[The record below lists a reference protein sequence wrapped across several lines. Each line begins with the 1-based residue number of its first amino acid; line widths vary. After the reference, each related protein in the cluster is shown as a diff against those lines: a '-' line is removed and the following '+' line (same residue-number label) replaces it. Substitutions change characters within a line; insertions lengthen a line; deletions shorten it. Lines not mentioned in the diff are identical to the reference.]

1 MGPEPRS
8 PAAGNTV
15 FHRVE
20 NFFAVFPHYGKI
32 FSDFSTLWKK
42 FRRIF
47 HSMEKIFGFFPR
59 YGKNNRKIST
69 AWKILFATLQ
79 GLTPILVVAGCAGVK
94 AGRLS
99 IPAREHWRAS
109 ASGHEGDDRPELAL
123 DGKTNTWWRSGTEE
137 PQWLEVDLG
146 RAGMVCGFSLQ
157 WAQPHAKAYALLTSL
172 DGTHWAMGYETASGD
187 GDWDQ
192 VSIDPLLGRYVRV
205 VVNEG
210 LQGTGAALASVE
222 IQGLADQPAVRVN
235 GVADPQAAALLDGDP
250 GTAWRSPRSTA
261 EVEVDLRR
269 AKPVGSVR
277 VDWGTNS
284 FASNVVVEVSTN
296 REEWSVVGVI
306 QARQGGEFDVAM
318 GEVVRPA
325 RWVRLA
331 FSEASA
337 ADGFEVAGITLRGA
351 EGAARPWAMYELAA
365 SRAPEGVYPEAF
377 RRRQSFWA
385 AMVGPQPGD
394 PESLLDEWGGFA
406 PRARGPTLAPLI
418 VAEGQV
424 LSAHQAQRVEHR
436 LGGDGAPILETD
448 WHLASGLSLRIR
460 AMARPKSV
468 PPMAWVQYE
477 LANDSLMTQTG
488 RLCWV
493 VRPVRLPPPWA
504 GGGLVPLF
512 KIRRVELS
520 GGWQEIWG
528 NDARLF
534 AMFDGTVPFGSAPF
548 RDGDVTEFFLR
559 GEAPEAQEAWDEDGL
574 ASAAW
579 WRDYALE
586 PGEKLRVVVAG
597 NPQDVA
603 GSTARRY
610 RWPEAEAGAEKMV
623 EAFDREWVEAVW
635 AWRGETGRYAPKID
649 RPEAIECLH
658 AQVAWLMGVRGLAG
672 GGEGE
677 ELATMAARVPA
688 LLRAGQPAAA
698 KEWIERAAAGMFTN
712 GWVPAVYRLSGAAAP
727 RMGQEGRHATQGQFA
742 FMVMEYYRF
751 TQDIAFLK
759 HWYPAVRSALG
770 YLQGLRAELEKT
782 EWKLPA
788 EERELVEGLLPLS
801 GPRPGSPRPVHL
813 YADHYWAL
821 LGWKEG
827 RAAASVLGL
836 DEDAAWADEQ
846 YRLLKSAVRRSLR
859 FHLDRRDSCWL
870 PASAEEERFDAGS
883 VALLFWPC
891 EETDLVDPHELQSS
905 LDRFYEDFLLRQ
917 EAGGTGRLPSDE
929 AQMLVPLASMAR
941 GDYAREVLYA
951 LLDRRYPAGW
961 HVWADSVGIDP
972 RQPGQAG
979 FMPDLRAAAAYVTGV
994 RGLAAR
1000 ETGGRLDLFSGAPA
1014 EWLQHGEGY
1023 QVYGMPTAFG
1033 PLDLHGF
1040 WKQNQ
1045 MIVEIGAGARPPEG
1059 YRIWWPRQIAPERV
1073 LANGSHVRD
1082 FDAEGANLP
1091 HDFTGRVEVTFPF
1104 MAPWPRDP

>member
-1 MGPEPRS
+1 MGPDPGS
-8 PAAGNTV
+8 PAAKHSV
-15 FHRVE
+15 FHRME
-20 NFFAVFPHYGKI
+20 NFFAVFPQYGKKI
-32 FSDFSTLWKK
+32 RGFSTVWKNILR
-42 FRRIF
+42 FF
-47 HSMEKIFGFFPR
+47 HSMEKYFAIFPR
-59 YGKNNRKIST
+59 HGKYFRDFST
-69 AWKILFATLQ
+69 VWKIGFAAMQ
-79 GLTPILVVAGCAGVK
+79 GLAPILLVAGCAGVK

-109 ASGHEGDDRPELAL
+109 ALASEAEHGPELAL

-157 WAQPHAKAYALLTSL
+157 WAQLHAKAYALLTSL
-172 DGTHWAMGYETASGD
+172 DGTHWAMGYETQSGD

-192 VSIDPLLGRYVRV
+192 VSIDPILGRYVRV
-205 VVNEG
+205 MVNEG
-210 LQGTGAALASVE
+210 LQGTGAALASVDVL
-222 IQGLADQPAVRVN
+222 GLADQPKVQVD
-235 GVADPQAAALLDGDP
+235 GLGDPLAAALLDGDA
-250 GTAWRSPRSTA
+250 GTAWRSPRTTA

-284 FASNVVVEVSTN
+284 FASNVVVAVSTN
-296 REEWSVVGVI
+296 REEWSEVGVI

-325 RWVRLA
+325 RWVRLE
-331 FSEASA
+331 FSGASEP
-337 ADGFEVAGITLRGA
+337 DGFEVAGITLRGA

-385 AMVGPQPGD
+385 AMVGPRPGD
-394 PESLLDEWGGFA
+394 PESLLDEWGVFA
-406 PRARGPTLAPLI
+406 PRLRGPTLAPLI

-436 LGGDGAPILETD
+436 LGGDGAPLPETV
-448 WHLASGLSLRIR
+448 WHMASGLSLRIR
-460 AMARPKSV
+460 AMARPQSA

-493 VRPVRLPPPWA
+493 VRPVRLPPQWA
-504 GGGLVPLF
+504 GGGRAPLF

-534 AMFDGTVPFGSAPF
+534 AMFDDTVPFGAAPF

-559 GEAPEAQEAWDEDGL
+559 GETPTAQAAWDDDGL

-579 WRDYALE
+579 WQDYELE
-586 PGEKLRVVVAG
+586 PGEKLRIVVAG
-597 NPQDVA
+597 NPHDVA
-603 GSTARRY
+603 GSTARRF
-610 RWPEAEAGAEKMV
+610 RWPEAEEGAVKNV

-635 AWRGETGRYAPKID
+635 AWRGATGRYAPKID

-658 AQVAWLMGVRGLAG
+658 AQVAWLMGVRGLANGG
-672 GGEGE
+672 GGE
-677 ELATMAARVPA
+677 ELETMAARVPA
-688 LLRAGQPAAA
+688 LLRAGQPEAA
-698 KEWIERAAAGMFTN
+698 KEWIERAAAGMETN
-712 GWVPAVYRLSGAAAP
+712 GWVPAVYRPSGAPAP

-759 HWYPAVRSALG
+759 EWYPAVRRALD
-770 YLQGLRAELEKT
+770 YLHGLRAGLERT
-782 EWKLPA
+782 EGRLPA

-801 GPRPGSPRPVHL
+801 GARPGSPRPVHV

-827 RAAASVLGL
+827 RAAASILGL
-836 DEDAAWADEQ
+836 DQDAAWADEQ

-859 FHLDRRDSCWL
+859 FHLDRRESCWL
-870 PASAEEERFDAGS
+870 PASAEEESFDAGS

-905 LDRFYEDFLLRQ
+905 LDRFYADFLLRR
-917 EAGGTGRLPSDE
+917 EEGWAGRMSSDE
-929 AQMLVPLASMAR
+929 AGMLVPLARMAR

-951 LLDRRYPAGW
+951 LLDRRVPAGW
-961 HVWADSVGIDP
+961 HVWADAVGHDP

-1033 PLDLHGF
+1033 PLDLHGY
-1040 WKQNQ
+1040 WHRDKLT
-1045 MIVEIGAGARPPEG
+1045 VEIGGGARPSEG

-1091 HDFTGRVEVTFPF
+1091 HDFKGRVEVTFPF
-1104 MAPWPRDP
+1104 LAPWPRDP